1 MSTDKLIGV
10 KAIAKLAG
18 STNPRWALNRQR
30 ELQNFPVQVQ
40 GGRGCIRSK
49 WREHDILNFL
59 ASYTPP
65 HRRNATYQGFDN
77 ETTQQVIRLGWRKA
91 GKALK
96 HHTQQQEAV
105 YGH

>member
-10 KAIAKLAG
+10 MAIAKLAG
-18 STNPRWALNRQR
+18 STNPRWALNRQS

-40 GGRGCIRSK
+40 GGRGCIRSM
-49 WREHDILNFL
+49 WRERDILNFL

-65 HRRNATYQGFDN
+65 HRRNAIYQGFDN
-77 ETTQQVIRLGWRKA
+77 ELAQLVIRKGLRKA
-91 GKALK
+91 GKALNK
-96 HHTQQQEAV
+96 HIQQQEAA